1 MRIYIYFLLLL
12 VLLPACSGKPE
23 NIYELLKDDG
33 LSDEEKLELIF
44 EDNYLEKIGFDKLEV
59 NWLKAVYKIRDNKAL
74 FCEDTIFTTLGKNCF
89 ESISNPLAFGI
100 PELRLKNNS
109 IPKFSILLQ
118 EIYMCINTAR
128 IMHDL
133 NNGFI
138 DYKTKQLKSNQLIT
152 PSEFIQNMDKL
163 KAISLDQLFL
173 KQGPSDTNYRYLA
186 LNLFDFYKKHPLDT
200 TSFDLKGI
208 DKEAMNASSRLSKAM
223 ISKGY
228 LMAKNLSNQ
237 KVVEGLKEFQKDN
250 GLSADGVINATTIT
264 ALNESNHKKIQRAAV
279 SLDKIRQ
286 SKIHQEK
293 YVRINLPEYKLYF
306 YSNNRLISVNRIV
319 VGKTTNQ
326 TPELNSNITRIIVY
340 PFWKVPASICK
351 KEALPAI
358 KKNISYL
365 SRNHY
370 KIFKENKEEVDPSKV
385 NWESLKNFPYALIQE
400 PGRHNSLGV
409 IKFEFANSFSVYVHD
424 TPSKGLFNKAVR
436 NFSHGCM
443 RCENPVELG
452 KLILEND
459 LIGTKANR
467 MTPDSLDEMIIA
479 EKNRSIFLKVKIP
492 IYVYY
497 QTVVAER
504 DRIVFHLDIYAR
516 DEEYLKLLHK
526 KAK

>member
-1 MRIYIYFLLLL
+1 MRIYIYFFLLLF
-12 VLLPACSGKPE
+12 LLPACSGKPE
-23 NIYELLKDDG
+23 NIFELLKDDG

-44 EDNYLEKIGFDKLEV
+44 EDKYLENIGFDKLEV
-59 NWLKAVYKIRDNKAL
+59 NWLKSVYNIRNNKPL
-74 FCEDTIFTTLGKNCF
+74 FCEDTIFTSIGRNSF
-89 ESISNPLAFGI
+89 ESLCHPLAFGI
-100 PELRLKNNS
+100 PEIRLKNNAH
-109 IPKFSILLQ
+109 PKFSNLLQ
-118 EIYMCINTAR
+118 EIYMCVNTGR

-138 DYKTKQLKSNQLIT
+138 DYNTKQKKSNQLIT
-152 PSEFIQNMDKL
+152 PAVFVENMDKL
-163 KAISLDQLFL
+163 NSISLDQLFL

-186 LNLFDFYKKHPLDT
+186 INLYNFYKKHPLDT
-200 TSFDLKGI
+200 TSFDLKNI
-208 DKEAMNASSRLSKAM
+208 DKEPINTSSRLSKAM

-237 KVVEGLKEFQKDN
+237 KVLEGLKEFQKDN
-250 GLSADGVINATTIT
+250 GLSPDGIINTNTII
-264 ALNESNHKKIQRAAV
+264 ALNESNYKKVERAAI

-293 YVRINLPEYKLYF
+293 YVRINIPEYLLYY
-306 YSNNRLISVNRIV
+306 YSNYRLISVNRIV

-326 TPELNSNITRIIVY
+326 TPELTSKITRIVAY

-370 KIFKENKEEVDPSKV
+370 KIFKENNEEVDPSKV
-385 NWESLKNFPYALIQE
+385 NWESLKKFPYSLIQE

-459 LIGTKANR
+459 KIGNKANR
-467 MTPDSLDEMIIA
+467 MTPDSLDEMITA

-497 QTVVAER
+497 QTVVADR
-504 DRIVFHLDIYAR
+504 DNIVFHPDIYAR
-516 DEEYLKLLHK
+516 DEEYLKLLHN